1 MLWSLF
7 DFENRKTRVEHEL
20 PIVDALMKLLG
31 DDAIVD
37 ADELYKVTTPFKC
50 KVEQKWLMAF

>member
-37 ADELYKVTTPFKC
+37 ADELYKMTTPFKC
-50 KVEQKWLMAF
+50 KVE